1 MNSTDQQKKYEF
13 ICDLKTLSEQYGWSL
28 DEVMDILGFKPKTQ
42 DELLVDRAK
51 ELYPSGTKFIPI
63 GKQRERVSEGK
74 LEMICDHIFSWS
86 KNKLFVVYSN
96 NEWAEIIN

>member
-42 DELLVDRAK
+42 DELLVDKAK
-51 ELYPSGTKFIPI
+51 QLYPSGTKFIPI
-63 GKQRERVSEGK
+63 GKTRERVSEGR
-74 LEMICDHIFSWS
+74 LEFLCDRVMCWS
-86 KNKLFVVYSN
+86 QKKLFVVFEN
-96 NEWAEIIN
+96 DEWAEIIN